1 MAIDSMAEKY
11 SMLPS
16 QILDKATT
24 VDLMIHVN
32 ASVLKLREQRKSRG
46 ENITDTFSQ
55 HEISERWNQWNQAKG
70 NDENK

>member
-16 QILDKATT
+16 QILETATT

-32 ASVLKLREQRKSRG
+32 ASVLKMREQKKSRG
-46 ENITDTFSQ
+46 EDITDTYTQ
-55 HEISERWNQWNQAKG
+55 EEIMERYNKAKG
-70 NDENK
+70 T